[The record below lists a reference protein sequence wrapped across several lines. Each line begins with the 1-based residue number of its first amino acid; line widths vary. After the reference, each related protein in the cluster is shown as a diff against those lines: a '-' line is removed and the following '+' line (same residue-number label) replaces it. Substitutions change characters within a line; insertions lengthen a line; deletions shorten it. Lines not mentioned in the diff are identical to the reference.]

1 MDAFEQAPWRGQ
13 LDAVSFALTMVLA
26 RCRAVSSHRCC
37 PANLWR
43 PSRSCC
49 STSPSPRSTES
60 AQTRRLTAEVL
71 AAQPRMA
78 KICVTHDPVDAEA
91 LASRV
96 WYLDG
101 KPATLQRDLRMSAG
115 LLRSGG

>member
-1 MDAFEQAPWRGQ
+1 M
-13 LDAVSFALTMVLA
+13 
-26 RCRAVSSHRCC
+26 
-37 PANLWR
+37 
-43 PSRSCC
+43 
-49 STSPSPRSTES
+49 
-60 AQTRRLTAEVL
+60 TAEVL